1 MSWEIEDLNAIAYEM
16 SLIDFFREL
25 FNSRLAKRYR
35 YTLVYLEL
43 EHAHPYIS
51 LIFPKYSKLKFD
63 FSLKKKLEITD

>member
-43 EHAHPYIS
+43 EQARSSVHFS
-51 LIFPKYSKLKFD
+51 NFSKIF
-63 FSLKKKLEITD
+63 